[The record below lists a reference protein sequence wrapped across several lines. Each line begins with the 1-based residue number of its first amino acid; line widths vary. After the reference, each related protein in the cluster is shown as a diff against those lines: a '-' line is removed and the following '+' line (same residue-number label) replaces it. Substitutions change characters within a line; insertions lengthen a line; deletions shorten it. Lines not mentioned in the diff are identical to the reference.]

1 MRYLLAYLT
10 LLCIICNCPPVLVQ
24 KQWSGIIDSCLLSPT
39 VIPKA
44 QS

>member
-1 MRYLLAYLT
+1 MRYLLTYLA
-10 LLCIICNCPPVLVQ
+10 LLCIICYYPPVLVQ
-24 KQWSGIIDSCLLSPT
+24 KQWNRIIDSCLLGPT